1 MQPGDLVG
9 LLDRQEPKLALIG
22 SVQGSRAQILVGSE
36 AKGQQLP
43 LRQLDL
49 ICPLPRDHEP
59 VRRLQ
64 SSPWWITE
72 DSLRAATPKR
82 RDWAAAWLLLQEPGS
97 PLPLTDFVALVAG
110 EATAVSLS
118 ACWLQ
123 LQRPG
128 QDLFRWRQ
136 GQIQPRTL
144 GDLRALRHG
153 RRRQQLLEF
162 RQRLWHGA
170 LRQRTPL
177 DPGVLMP
184 VHRQELELLLAW
196 AAGDQDQ
203 PLPPDLLRALQQA
216 HVAAEPGALRH
227 LLVDLG
233 QWEPHGLP
241 SLRRSIWSQQF
252 APELLTQAAELAATS
267 EEHQPGDE
275 GRRDLTGLRAFTIDD
290 PDTREIDDALSIE
303 RLQDGTLRLWVHI
316 ADPGRL
322 VAAGSPLDLEA
333 RRRATSLYLASGTV
347 PMFPLELAAGA
358 FSLRQGIRS
367 AAWSYGIDLAQ
378 DGSVGGFELCRS
390 WVRPTY
396 RLSYED
402 GDDLIELAPPEDPDL
417 ALLHGLLERRRRW
430 RVQQGAL
437 LMEQSEG
444 RIRQRGAD
452 PVLEVVDPSPARQMV
467 AEAMILAGAVVAE
480 YGSRSGLALPYRSQP
495 ASVLPSEAEL
505 EALEPGPVR
514 HALLRRGLTRGLTS
528 CGPSPHFS
536 LGLQA
541 YVQATSPI
549 RRYGDLLLQRQ
560 LAAHQAGGRPLD
572 AEELAELLDPL
583 DAALRQTVQIARED
597 QRHWQ
602 QVWFE
607 RHRKEHWPGRFLRWL
622 RPQDGLAL
630 VHLEPLAMDLAAIAP
645 ESSQPG
651 DDLDVQVA
659 EVDALSDRLRLTA
672 VRSGRQP

>member
-9 LLDRQEPKLALIG
+9 LLDRHEPKLAVIA
-22 SVQGSRAQILVGSE
+22 SVQGSRAHILVGNE
-36 AKGQQLP
+36 AKAQQLP
-43 LRQLDL
+43 LRQLYL
-49 ICPLPRDHEP
+49 IYPLPKGLDP
-59 VRRLQ
+59 VHRLQ

-72 DSLRAATPKR
+72 VSLRAATPTR
-82 RDWAAAWLLLQEPGS
+82 RDWAAAWLLLQETAGS
-97 PLPLTDFVALVAG
+97 LPLSDFVALVVA
-110 EATAVSLS
+110 EDTPVSLA

-153 RRRQQLLEF
+153 RRRQHLLEL
-162 RQRLWHGA
+162 RQRHWHGA
-170 LRQRTPL
+170 LRQRTPI
-177 DPGVLMP
+177 DPGVLLP

-196 AAGDQDQ
+196 AAGEQDQ
-203 PLPPDLLRALQQA
+203 PLPSDLLRALQQA
-216 HVAAEPGALRH
+216 HVAPEPGPLRH

-241 SLRRSIWSQQF
+241 SLRRTIWSQQF
-252 APELLTQAAELAATS
+252 APELLAEAAGLAAIS
-267 EEHQPGDE
+267 EEEQPGDRH
-275 GRRDLTGLRAFTIDD
+275 RRDLTGLRAFTIDD
-290 PDTREIDDALSIE
+290 PDTLEIDDALSIE
-303 RLQDGTLRLWVHI
+303 AHQDGGLRLWVHI
-316 ADPGRL
+316 ADPDRL

-333 RRRATSLYLASGTV
+333 RRRATSLYLAGGTV
-347 PMFPLELAAGA
+347 PMFPLELAAGP
-358 FSLRQGIRS
+358 FSLRQGTRC

-378 DGSVGGFELCRS
+378 DGSVEDFELCRS

-417 ALLHGLLERRRRW
+417 AVLHGLLETRRRW
-430 RVQQGAL
+430 RLQQGAL

-444 RIRQRGAD
+444 RIRQRGAE

-467 AEAMILAGAVVAE
+467 AEAMILAGAVVAA
-480 YGSRSGLALPYRSQP
+480 YGSSAGLALPYRSQP
-495 ASVLPSEAEL
+495 PSVLPSEAEL

-514 HALLRRGLTRGLTS
+514 HALLRRGLTRGVTS
-528 CGPSPHFS
+528 CSPSPHFS

-549 RRYGDLLLQRQ
+549 RRYSDLLLQRQ
-560 LAAHQAGGRPLD
+560 LAAHQGGGRPLD
-572 AEELAELLDPL
+572 GEELAELLDPL
-583 DAALRQTVQIARED
+583 DVALRQTVQIARED

-607 RHRKEHWPGRFLRWL
+607 LHRREHWPARFLRWL

-645 ESSQPG
+645 EPCQPG
-651 DDLDVQVA
+651 DDLDVQVV